1 MLTSRSFNMIMRD
14 RLQILDGLMTSAKQ
28 VLETHKSV
36 ADTAVRALEQ
46 AKVYML
52 AKDTNPQEVINL
64 YNRIHQI
71 DMETLTTLNSIIERF
86 PVEHTVQELQVL
98 ETFRNLSERQRQD
111 LMTYLERL
119 VLTKGKK

>member
-86 PVEHTVQELQVL
+86 PVEHTVQELQML

>member
-1 MLTSRSFNMIMRD
+1 MILRD
-14 RLQILDGLMTSAKQ
+14 RLQILDDLMSSAKQ
-28 VLETHKSV
+28 ILETHKSV

-46 AKVYML
+46 SKVFML
-52 AKDTNPQEVINL
+52 AESTNPQDIVNL

-86 PVEHTVQELQVL
+86 PVEHTVQELQLL

-111 LMTYLERL
+111 LLTYLEKL
-119 VLTKGKK
+119 VLTKGKR

>member
-1 MLTSRSFNMIMRD
+1 MILRD
-14 RLQILDGLMTSAKQ
+14 RLQILDDLMSSAKQ
-28 VLETHKSV
+28 ILETHKSV

-46 AKVYML
+46 SKVFML
-52 AKDTNPQEVINL
+52 AESTNPQDIVNL

-86 PVEHTVQELQVL
+86 PVEHTVQELQLL

-111 LMTYLERL
+111 LLTYLERL
-119 VLTKGKK
+119 VVTKGKR

>member
-1 MLTSRSFNMIMRD
+1 MIMRD
-14 RLQILDGLMTSAKQ
+14 RLQILDDLMTSAKQ
-28 VLETHKSV
+28 VLETHKAV

-52 AKDTNPQEVINL
+52 AKETNPQEVLNL

-71 DMETLTTLNSIIERF
+71 DMETLTTLNNIIERF
-86 PVEHTVQELQVL
+86 PVEHTVQELQML

-119 VLTKGKK
+119 VLTKGKRQ